1 MNDKKNKIS
10 IIMGIYN
17 CAPTLSEAIDS
28 IVNQTYDNW
37 ELIMCDDGSTDD
49 TYRIAE
55 SYRQKYPDKVKLI
68 RNRHN
73 SGLNIT
79 LNHCLEY
86 AKGEYIARMDGDDIS
101 LPQRFE
107 KEFNFLETH
116 PEYDI
121 VSTPMIYFDESGDFR
136 TGKSNGEP
144 ALPDFAK
151 GTPFCH
157 APCLVRKKAYD
168 AVNGYT
174 VSDNRLRVEDWD
186 LWVRMY
192 ENGFRGFNLDEPL
205 YKMRDD
211 RNAYARR
218 KYRYR
223 INEARVSLYAVKHLN
238 LSIKNYIWCL
248 RPLIVGLL
256 PKPIYDYLHKRKIS

>member
-1 MNDKKNKIS
+1 
-10 IIMGIYN
+10 
-17 CAPTLSEAIDS
+17 
-28 IVNQTYDNW
+28 
-37 ELIMCDDGSTDD
+37 
-49 TYRIAE
+49 
-55 SYRQKYPDKVKLI
+55 
-68 RNRHN
+68 
-73 SGLNIT
+73 
-79 LNHCLEY
+79 
-86 AKGEYIARMDGDDIS
+86 MDGDDIS
-101 LPQRFE
+101 LSQRFE
-107 KEFNFLETH
+107 KEFNFLEAH

-121 VSTPMIYFDESGDFR
+121 VSVPMIYFDENGDFR

-144 ALPDFAK
+144 ALADFAK

-174 VSDNRLRVEDWD
+174 VSEKRLRVEDWD

-223 INEARVSLYAVKHLN
+223 INEARVSVYAVKHLN

-256 PKPIYDYLHKRKIS
+256 PKPIYDYLHQRKIS

>member
-1 MNDKKNKIS
+1 
-10 IIMGIYN
+10 MGIYN

-116 PEYDI
+116 PN
-121 VSTPMIYFDESGDFR
+121 MI
-136 TGKSNGEP
+136 
-144 ALPDFAK
+144 
-151 GTPFCH
+151 
-157 APCLVRKKAYD
+157 
-168 AVNGYT
+168 
-174 VSDNRLRVEDWD
+174 
-186 LWVRMY
+186 
-192 ENGFRGFNLDEPL
+192 
-205 YKMRDD
+205 
-211 RNAYARR
+211 
-218 KYRYR
+218 
-223 INEARVSLYAVKHLN
+223 
-238 LSIKNYIWCL
+238 
-248 RPLIVGLL
+248 
-256 PKPIYDYLHKRKIS
+256 